1 MCQRKELHL
10 RKRVGG
16 SRVDGINV
24 CSMRPLE
31 EQIHS
36 EMQRKIKIDERSGSI
51 GSVAYTLRKM

>member
-36 EMQRKIKIDERSGSI
+36 EMQRKIKIDEP
-51 GSVAYTLRKM
+51 SVASDL